1 MIPVQLYLQKI
12 RSIKKIFFKALFLL
26 FNEYLTLNIY
36 RKKIL
41 WKLWLLIIA
50 VLIGFGSLIYTN
62 DLVERLKSEEKEKA
76 ELWAEATR
84 KLIETPETNQDID
97 FLYSII
103 ENNTTVPVILT
114 DDNGMIIS
122 AMNFDKEKSSAI
134 GYLEMNLAAMKERII
149 PITVD
154 LGGGHFNYIYYK
166 DSIILTKL
174 IYYPY
179 VQLGIIILFI
189 IVSYVAFSTS
199 RKAEQN
205 QVWVGMS
212 KETAHQLGT
221 PTSSLAGWVELM
233 EMKYPEVA
241 LREEIAKDVE
251 RLEKVTERFSK
262 IGSKPALVNEDVT
275 QIIIKTIDYL
285 KSRTSSRIKYVFEF
299 ETGRQVLVPMNSTLF
314 EWVVE
319 NICKNAIDAVE
330 GDGTISFNITEHK
343 KQVDIDISDSG
354 KGIPSSAYKSVF
366 KPGFSTK
373 KKGWGLG
380 LSLSKRI
387 IEDYHNGKIF
397 VKHSEAGKGSCLRIS
412 MKIN

>member
-1 MIPVQLYLQKI
+1 M
-12 RSIKKIFFKALFLL
+12 
-26 FNEYLTLNIY
+26 NIY
-36 RKKIL
+36 KQRIW
-41 WKLWLLIIA
+41 WKLWLLLIA
-50 VLIGFGSLIYTN
+50 VAIGIGSLKYTN
-62 DLVERLKSEEKEKA
+62 DLVETLKQEEKEKA

-84 KLIETPETNQDID
+84 IINRSELGEDLSFP
-97 FLYSII
+97 YSII

-114 DDNGMIIS
+114 DSYDNIIS
-122 AMNFDKEKSSAI
+122 SQNFNASKSDNPGFLETKLVKIKEE
-134 GYLEMNLAAMKERII
+134 YE
-149 PITVD
+149 PIVID
-154 LGGGHFNYIYYK
+154 LPNGQVNYIYYK
-166 DSIILTKL
+166 ESIILSKL

-179 VQLGIIILFI
+179 IQLGVIILFI
-189 IVSYVAFSTS
+189 IVSYMAFSTS
-199 RKAEQN
+199 RRAEQN

-221 PTSSLAGWVELM
+221 PTSSLAGWIEVM
-233 EMKYPEVA
+233 EMKYPEVT

-262 IGSKPALVNEDVT
+262 IGSKPSLSEEDIT
-275 QIIIKTIDYL
+275 GIIVKTIDYI
-285 KSRTSSRIKYVFEF
+285 KSRTSSRIKYVFDF
-299 ETGRQVLVPMNSTLF
+299 NPGVPVMVPMNATLF

-319 NICKNAIDAVE
+319 NVCKNAIDAVE
-330 GDGTISFNITEHK
+330 GEGTISINITTIK
-343 KQVDIDISDSG
+343 KLVHIDISDTG
-354 KGIPSSAYKSVF
+354 IGIPASAFKSIF

-397 VKHSEAGKGSCLRIS
+397 VKHSEPGKGSCIRIS